1 MNTTTYV
8 VPGGTGGIGSASTR
22 RLVGSGANVLIA
34 GRDPETL
41 AIIARETGAVPHA
54 CDARDVKALEGCMA
68 AATQRYGRIDGVANC
83 VGSLLLKPALANAS
97 LSVGGPNNFYASTSA
112 KGGALAIDLAE
123 TGPLADGIYHY
134 QLTASGREMVADK
147 SKLDNGRDGPDKAE
161 HPVRVSSSGT
171 FQVKGGAIVA
181 RDKTKAGRKDQ

>member
-1 MNTTTYV
+1 MKLAPFGLTALLAV
-8 VPGGTGGIGSASTR
+8 SF
-22 RLVGSGANVLIA
+22 SGA
-34 GRDPETL
+34 GF
-41 AIIARETGAVPHA
+41 
-54 CDARDVKALEGCMA
+54 A
-68 AATQRYGRIDGVANC
+68 ADDIVAAEQSS
-83 VGSLLLKPALANAS
+83 GSKLSLLLKPALANAS

-123 TGPLADGIYHY
+123 SGPLADGIYHY

-181 RDKTKAGRKDQ
+181 RGNTKAGRKDQ